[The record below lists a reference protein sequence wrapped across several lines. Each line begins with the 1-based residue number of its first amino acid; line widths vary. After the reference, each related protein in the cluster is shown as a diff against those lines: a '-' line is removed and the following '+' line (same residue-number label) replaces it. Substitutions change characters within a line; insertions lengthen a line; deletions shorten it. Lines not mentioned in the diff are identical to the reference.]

1 MAQVWG
7 DTKLRPGLEAF
18 VVLGFVMLGVF
29 SFFFPTILSALPLTS
44 QVQLFQS

>member
-18 VVLGFVMLGVF
+18 VILAFVMIGVF